1 MRILIVDDCDISCSV
16 LEELLRDMD
25 YHDIS
30 KMSSA
35 QAAFDFLHEAGDTV
49 DLILMDMQMPQIDGI
64 RAIRRIKATEGL
76 QDIPVIM
83 VTVSH
88 KEDSLE
94 QAFEAG
100 AIDYLNKPV
109 GRVELRA
116 RVRSVLR
123 LKAELDRHRERERE
137 LVQSARRLEEANHC
151 LQQLSKI
158 DVVTGIGNRRCFE
171 EALAQ
176 EWSRAQRQGIALSVL
191 MIDIDLFKEFN
202 DLYGHING
210 DICLRRVADVVRKAM
225 RRPGDIVARYGGEE
239 FVVVLP
245 ETGAEGAAKVAERV
259 HAGLSGVAIVHE
271 RSQVA
276 DHITVSIGAASTQPC
291 EGCDPA
297 GLVAAADNALYAAKR
312 QGRNQTVVESMA
324 SGIAA

>member
-1 MRILIVDDCDISCSV
+1 MKILIVDDCEISCGV
-16 LEELLRDMD
+16 LEELLREMG
-25 YHDIS
+25 YCDINQA
-30 KMSSA
+30 SSA
-35 QAAFDFLHEAGDTV
+35 QAAFDFLAEAGTTV

-64 RAIRRIKATEGL
+64 QAIRRIKATEGL
-76 QDIPVIM
+76 HDIPVIM

-100 AIDYLNKPV
+100 AVDYLNKPV
-109 GRVELRA
+109 SGVELRA

-123 LKAELDRHRERERE
+123 LKAEMDRHRERERE
-137 LVQSARRLEEANHC
+137 LARSARQLEEANRC
-151 LQQLSKI
+151 LQQLSKV

-171 EALAQ
+171 EVIAQ
-176 EWSRAQRQGIALSVL
+176 EWSRAQRQGMPLSVL

-210 DICLRRVADVVRKAM
+210 DICLRRVADAVRKAM
-225 RRPGDIVARYGGEE
+225 KRPGDIVARYGGEE

-245 ETGAEGAAKVAERV
+245 ETGAEGAVKVAERI
-259 HAGLSGVAIVHE
+259 HAALHGAAIVHE

-276 DHITVSIGAASTQPC
+276 DHITVSIGAASTHPC
-291 EGCDPA
+291 QGCEPA
-297 GLVAAADNALYAAKR
+297 SLVAAADSALYAAKR
-312 QGRNQTVVESMA
+312 EGRNRTVTEGMVSGMA
-324 SGIAA
+324 P